1 MKLSIRENINGL
13 DNINIDKFLDKME
26 SKRLY
31 IINAPGESNK
41 ITRAVKLFNTLYDT
55 DEDFLK
61 FVQKVEKARGNV
73 PIYTDSEGAP
83 FIYALKAM
91 GIKDL
96 RF

>member
-1 MKLSIRENINGL
+1 MKLNIRENINGL
-13 DNINIDKFLDKME
+13 DTIDINKFLDKME
-26 SKRLY
+26 SKRLF
-31 IINAPGESNK
+31 IMNAPGESNK
-41 ITRAVKLFNTLYDT
+41 VNRAIKLFNTLYDT

-61 FVQKVEKARGNV
+61 FVNKVEKARGNI
-73 PIYTDSEGAP
+73 PIYAEGEGAP

>member
-1 MKLSIRENINGL
+1 MKLNIRENINGL
-13 DNINIDKFLDKME
+13 DTIDINKFLDKME
-26 SKRLY
+26 SKRLF
-31 IINAPGESNK
+31 IMNAPGESNK
-41 ITRAVKLFNTLYDT
+41 VNRAIKLFNTLYDT

-61 FVQKVEKARGNV
+61 FVNKVEKARSNI
-73 PIYTDSEGAP
+73 PIYAEGEGAP